1 MWIRD
6 TLIGIAT
13 VITVWITDCD
23 DTVMIMMIMMMIVII
38 VKMMTMMMMKTRIS
52 WVSYFAA

>member
-23 DTVMIMMIMMMIVII
+23 DMVMIMMIMMMIVII

>member
-23 DTVMIMMIMMMIVII
+23 DMVMIMMMIVII